1 VGESGRKWWTLFR
14 GVATAKLDAKAR
26 ITIAGKYRPGFAENS
41 VFLTVDPSRC
51 LLLYPKQHWLDIEAK
66 LLALPSLESRARSL
80 QRLLLGHAEEVEID
94 AQNRIL
100 ISEPLRNFAGLEH
113 DVVLVGQGKKIELW
127 QTQRWQA
134 EIETGILAT
143 QMSGA
148 SLPTFLGDLNL

>member
-1 VGESGRKWWTLFR
+1 VVDIVSRGGNRQVGCQGKNNHRREIP
-14 GVATAKLDAKAR
+14 AR
-26 ITIAGKYRPGFAENS
+26 FCGKQR
-41 VFLTVDPSRC
+41 FLTVDPSRC
-51 LLLYPKQHWLDIEAK
+51 LLLYPKQHWLEIEAK
-66 LLALPSLESRARSL
+66 LLALPSLESRVRSL

-100 ISEPLRNFAGLEH
+100 ISEPLRNFAGLER
-113 DVVLVGQGKKIELW
+113 DVVFVGQGKKIELW

-134 EIETGILAT
+134 EIETGIVAT